1 MQPEVLSSAQS
12 DVVRLLPPS
21 LSDQGHIVSAQGT
34 FHLFCHALGPEDMHF
49 TWEKDGVLMEGCWKE
64 EQHGLADGTVHI
76 LSWVRDIAAHDAEYL
91 CTAKSK
97 QGSKASKGFIKV
109 AGGSGQG
116 WSPELT
122 QWKAAVSEHSSI
134 MEGWKKTWESCNKKL

>member
-34 FHLFCHALGPEDMHF
+34 FHLFCHALAPEDVHF
-49 TWEKDGVLMEGCWKE
+49 SWEKDGVLMEGCWKE

-76 LSWVRDIAAHDAEYL
+76 LSWVRDIAAQDAEYI

-97 QGSKASKGFIKV
+97 RGSKASKGFIKV

-116 WSPELT
+116 GSPELA